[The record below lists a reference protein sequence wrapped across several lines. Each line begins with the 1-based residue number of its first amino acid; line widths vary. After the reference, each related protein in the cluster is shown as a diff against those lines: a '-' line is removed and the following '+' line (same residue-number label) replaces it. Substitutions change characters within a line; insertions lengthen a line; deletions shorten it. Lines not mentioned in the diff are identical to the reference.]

1 MAFMLTKM
9 LHTFAAVLTISGFI
23 LRGYWMMRESPLL
36 QHRLTKLLPHV
47 VDTVFLLAGIALVW
61 MLGLNVFTQP
71 WLLAK
76 FVGLIVYILLG
87 TVAIKRGK
95 TLEIRMTAFVGALAV
110 YAWVAGVAIAKSPAS
125 WLALFAS

>member
-36 QHRLTKLLPHV
+36 QHRLTKILPHV

>member
-1 MAFMLTKM
+1 MAFVLTKM

-23 LRGYWMMRESPLL
+23 LRGYWMMRESALL
-36 QHRLTKLLPHV
+36 QHRITKIAPHV

-61 MLGLNVFTQP
+61 MMDLNVFTQP

-76 FVGLIVYILLG
+76 FAGLIAYILLG
-87 TVAIKRGK
+87 TFALKRGK
-95 TLEIRMTAFVGALAV
+95 TMEIRITAFVGALAV
-110 YAWVAGVAIAKSPAS
+110 YAWVVGVAISKSPAS